1 MPLRICQVFMLLL
14 ASDSDPDIVGPGE
27 DRVDRVD
34 AMAGCG
40 PFLVDIV
47 GHVAFEQQTVVQ
59 AVVRR
64 IIHVF
69 SEPADSSRFAEA
81 MMRVQV
87 PIRSWCRLL
96 LWSMASAP
104 SLLAA
109 RRPNSVV
116 LVGFLG
122 AGRVQ
127 RNR

>member
-1 MPLRICQVFMLLL
+1 MPLRICQALMLLTT
-14 ASDSDPDIVGPGE
+14 SDSDPDIVGPGE

-34 AMAGCG
+34 AMAVCS
-40 PFLVDIV
+40 PPPVDIV
-47 GHVAFEQQTVVQ
+47 GHVAFEQQTVGQ
-59 AVVRR
+59 AMVRH
-64 IIHVF
+64 II
-69 SEPADSSRFAEA
+69 AEA
-81 MMRVQV
+81 MMCVQV
-87 PIRSWCRLL
+87 PIRSWCRLLLLL

-109 RRPNSVV
+109 CRPNSVV